1 MTRPRNIIVHWGGK
15 MITGACGV
23 DYEGGNSRLLKFR
36 GKVNHNQLIDKISTA
51 MKLEF
56 NKKVCKVVYRF
67 PVSVSTQA
75 SANFSQLEI
84 EDDDGVEFMFDS
96 YDGIPGLFC
105 IQMYVDI
112 ETIQIDL
119 EQDAS
124 FMEHNTRERRQ
135 TSPPLQERVPFPPR
149 LNPRDYAE
157 HNTLEHRQ
165 NTPPLQE
172 RVPVPL
178 RLLSGDYTEY
188 DTRNR
193 RQSTTPVQESVPFT
207 LGPHPRDNLNLEH
220 NTREPR
226 RSSTPVQESVPFTLG
241 PHPRDITEHNTQEP
255 RRITTPV
262 QESVPFTLGRLARD
276 TIENN
281 TQEPRQNTSVQESHP
296 RDITEHNTQEPRR
309 STTPVQESVP
319 FTLGR
324 LPRDNTENNTQ
335 EPRQNTS
342 VQESVP
348 VTPRMHPEDYMQ
360 PGPLDTSVLTLQR
373 VHRSEAV
380 WHDKVEKSVLHCRRA
395 GSVAHT
401 REIDSRIVPYLEQAG
416 FYGVARLG
424 FIQLDWQLISALV
437 ERWRPETHTFHLP
450 EGECTITLQDVGI
463 IAGLPVDGQVVS
475 GCASHDW
482 GDVCLRLLGVTPP
495 EDSVRGS
502 VLQLSWLA
510 EAFQEL
516 PADANDF
523 TVQCYARA
531 FLLRLIGG
539 IIFSNKSSS
548 RVHLMFLPL
557 FEDFQKAAQYSWGA
571 ACLAWLYRELCR
583 ATNPTAKEIS
593 GPLFLL
599 QLWALERLPHIT
611 SISRENLP
619 QQPLSPPAP
628 LGCRWRYAKI
638 VNEVSTQVLQQYR
651 YALDRQGPDQ
661 MIWQPYADDVIARL
675 PPCCTSGRAIWR
687 AVVPLICFHI
697 VEWHQPD
704 RVMRQFGLQQ
714 PIPVKPH
721 QDDALHTIDLRG
733 NQELSWLTQHASY
746 NSLWDDRHSRVIHGE
761 PTQDRLQYNSE
772 YMTWYRKI
780 TRRWISPMGAA
791 IGAVV
796 DGIEQIYLNSGV
808 NASLDRMADI
818 HQTAARI
825 LGALDEERRIISV
838 NSNSTQRAPEAVQL
852 PGLEQ
857 GDKPTTRR
865 RRPTLAHR
873 RLPIE
878 VDQSQLYTPAT
889 KPLLFRVA
897 PSVASVSNAARGQ
910 KRGRTGNKLGPDGVP
925 SQVTA
930 DAPILLE

>member
-1 MTRPRNIIVHWGGK
+1 MTRPKSIIIHWGGK
-15 MITGACGV
+15 MISGACGV
-23 DYEGGNSRLLKFR
+23 DYEGGSSRLVKFNR
-36 GKVNHNQLIDKISTA
+36 KVDYNQLIEKISTA
-51 MKLEF
+51 MKIEF
-56 NKKVCKVVYRF
+56 NQKVCKVVYRF

-84 EDDDGVEFMFDS
+84 EDDDGVDFMFVSFDRT
-96 YDGIPGLFC
+96 PGLFC
-105 IQMYVDI
+105 IQLYVDVDSNP
-112 ETIQIDL
+112 IDL
-119 EQDAS
+119 EQDPNFIEDGA
-124 FMEHNTRERRQ
+124 RERRQ
-135 TSPPLQERVPFPPR
+135 NSPVEERILVPRGLRLGDYTEQNARIHRQSTTPMQESPPFTLGPFARGNTENGTQERV
-149 LNPRDYAE
+149 
-157 HNTLEHRQ
+157 Q

-172 RVPVPL
+172 RVPVRPPL
-178 RLLSGDYTEY
+178 
-188 DTRNR
+188 
-193 RQSTTPVQESVPFT
+193 
-207 LGPHPRDNLNLEH
+207 HPRDHTEH

-226 RSSTPVQESVPFTLG
+226 QSTTPTQESVPFSLG
-241 PHPRDITEHNTQEP
+241 PRPGDNTEINNQEP
-255 RRITTPV
+255 RENTSA
-262 QESVPFTLGRLARD
+262 QESV
-276 TIENN
+276 
-281 TQEPRQNTSVQESHP
+281 S
-296 RDITEHNTQEPRR
+296 
-309 STTPVQESVP
+309 
-319 FTLGR
+319 
-324 LPRDNTENNTQ
+324 
-335 EPRQNTS
+335 
-342 VQESVP
+342 
-348 VTPRMHPEDYMQ
+348 VTPRMHPEDYMH

-380 WHDKVEKSVLHCRRA
+380 WHDKVEKPVLHCRRA

-401 REIDSRIVPYLEQAG
+401 RGIEPRIVPYLEQVG

-463 IAGLPVDGQVVS
+463 ITGLPVDGHVVS

-482 GDVCLRLLGVTPP
+482 GEVCLRLLGVCPP
-495 EDSVRGS
+495 DDAVKGS

-510 EAFQEL
+510 ETFKDL
-516 PADANDF
+516 PVDANDF
-523 TVQCYARA
+523 TIQCYARA

-611 SISRENLP
+611 SISRDNLP
-619 QQPLSPPAP
+619 RQPLSPPAP
-628 LGCRWRYAKI
+628 LGCRWKYAKI
-638 VNEVSTQVLQQYR
+638 ANEVSAQVLKQYR

-661 MIWQPYADDVIARL
+661 MIWQPYTDDIIAGL
-675 PPCCTSGRAIWR
+675 PQCCTSGRAIWR

-697 VEWHQPD
+697 VEWQQPD

-733 NQELSWLTQHASY
+733 NQELSWVTQHASY
-746 NSLWDDRHSRVIHGE
+746 NSLWDDRHNRVIHGE
-761 PTQDRLQYNSE
+761 PSQDRLQYNSE

-808 NASLDRMADI
+808 NASLDDMADI

-825 LGALDEERRIISV
+825 LGALDEERRILSV
-838 NSNSTQRAPEAVQL
+838 NSSSTQRAPEAVRL

-857 GDKPTTRR
+857 GDKPTSRR

-878 VDQSQLYTPAT
+878 VDQSQAYTLAAQ
-889 KPLLFRVA
+889 PLLFRVA
-897 PSVASVSNAARGQ
+897 PSVASVSKGQ
-910 KRGRTGNKLGPDGVP
+910 KRGRMGNNFGGSDGLP
-925 SQVTA
+925 SQVAA
-930 DAPILLE
+930 DVHVFLE